1 MDKNMIHIDD
11 LVRQHLN
18 GEEQERAGAWLRMRD
33 MLDKNMPTDKVAAG
47 FNWRRM
53 LTSAAVI
60 LAVAT
65 VGVGGYEYSTR
76 YRIADVAN
84 SQIGMNSPAS
94 GNNSNATTAGLDN
107 STSTNNATPAN
118 VTGDELAT
126 TNAVASNTTTTPKAN
141 INTASSHSTTV
152 KTDAQVTTQDNA
164 TANVK
169 PVTAQ
174 KAYSTNPNT
183 ATNKNTVNHIAN
195 NTPKQTSNKNSN
207 TNNNVAAHTP
217 ANNTTAQN
225 SNTSNS
231 TAQNTTQAATAPQK
245 NEVAANTTRY
255 MPTISQ
261 TTKLKVDPRTN
272 TVEVVTVETGRG
284 LAAIPGNAPA
294 QPIVSHEP
302 NKNVEPI
309 ANKNEMVS
317 ARQFIG
323 PLPDAYASAG
333 NDVAIA
339 SNSSMNAEKKAKKSR
354 TGGGFD
360 FINFGKIISDA
371 QYQLGNTKIN
381 TGLIG
386 GINSTFGNYN
396 LRGFQVGLFTNVMFN
411 EHWSVMVEGKYTQRF
426 NNKVNTYINN
436 YSSVTQETNGTFSQE
451 QKDHYFKYST
461 ASNLDLPI
469 MLQYSAK
476 KWSVF
481 TGANLSYYFDI
492 KAEET
497 ERTTGVTTG
506 LMTAPKTET
515 PMTTADFNSRFGTGF
530 ILGAGYQL
538 SEMLRIDVRM
548 NQMFWDNAKGTG
560 AQRVSKDLYRTPQV
574 QLNLGVRLGKD
585 KESDK

>member
-18 GEEQERAGAWLRMRD
+18 GEEKERAGAWLHMRD
-33 MLDKNMPTDKVAAG
+33 LLDKNMPTDKVVAG

-76 YRIADVAN
+76 YRIAEVAN
-84 SQIGMNSPAS
+84 SHIGMSTPVS
-94 GNNSNATTAGLDN
+94 GNSNAATAGMDK
-107 STSTNNATPAN
+107 SDVTNNATPAD
-118 VTGDELAT
+118 VTGDAPA
-126 TNAVASNTTTTPKAN
+126 NAVAANTSATPNAPMNTGNSN
-141 INTASSHSTTV
+141 STTV
-152 KTDAQVTTQDNA
+152 KTDAQATTQDNA

-174 KAYSTNPNT
+174 RAYSTNPNT

-195 NTPKQTSNKNSN
+195 TTPKQAANKNSN
-207 TNNNVAAHTP
+207 TNNNVAAQTP
-217 ANNTTAQN
+217 ASNTPAQN

-231 TAQNTTQAATAPQK
+231 TAQNTTQAANTPQR
-245 NEVAANTTRY
+245 NEVAANAPMTY
-255 MPTISQ
+255 IPTVTQ
-261 TTKLKVDPRTN
+261 LTKIRIDPRTN
-272 TVEVVTVETGRG
+272 KAEFVTVETGRG
-284 LAAIPGNAPA
+284 IAAIPGNTPA
-294 QPIVSHEP
+294 QPIAGNET
-302 NKNVEPI
+302 NKNVEPV
-309 ANKNEMVS
+309 ANKNEVAS
-317 ARQFIG
+317 VKSFIG
-323 PLPDAYASAG
+323 PMPDVSASAG

-339 SNSSMNAEKKAKKSR
+339 SSSSLNGEKKAKKSR

-360 FINFGKIISDA
+360 FINFGKVLRDA
-371 QYQLGNTKIN
+371 QYQLGNTKVN

-426 NNKVNTYINN
+426 NNKVNTYLND
-436 YSSVTQETNGTFSQE
+436 YSTVTQETNGTFSQE

-497 ERTTGVTTG
+497 ERTTGITTG
-506 LMTAPKTET
+506 LTTAPKTET

-530 ILGAGYQL
+530 VLGAGYQL

-560 AQRVSKDLYRTPQV
+560 AQQVSKDLYRTPQV